1 MSTSKTYTV
10 VVTTTYRVH
19 ADDPEQAQ
27 LAVTEV
33 IRGGIF
39 NDNVTI
45 TSQQAQ
51 MYEPEGNGLSMT
63 YFRLGNEQLG

>member
-1 MSTSKTYTV
+1 
-10 VVTTTYRVH
+10 VH

-27 LAVTEV
+27 IAVTEV